1 MSGDRDEVSPR
12 RWVEARE
19 NAVRKPARRK
29 AQQRHAPNEKEVQL
43 SDGELHSNGAADDDD
58 VGERRG
64 QHDAGI
70 GAGAGARQVGTG
82 ADASGCFRTTSVA
95 DEQKHPDEPADH
107 CRDQDEVGDHGL
119 VPRNVRRWD
128 RVTFRELPDQFHG
141 SNVRPKYSPSPTPTY
156 PGVPGLVSGSED
168 QDEDDDHDED
178 ERQNRDSAGVHGTS
192 WRCGSDRPKCF
203 LPHART
209 HSTALRTI
217 LREFRRDQSQLA
229 RAGYSAPWRSDTS
242 SIPRASSRSA
252 AVTPP
257 AECVESENVSVRQ
270 RMSMSG

>member
-1 MSGDRDEVSPR
+1 MSGERDEVSPW
-12 RWVEARE
+12 RWVEAGE
-19 NAVRKPARRK
+19 NAVCKPARRK

-43 SDGELHSNGAADDDD
+43 SDGELHSNGTADGDD

-70 GAGAGARQVGTG
+70 GAGAGAQQVGAR
-82 ADASGCFRTTSVA
+82 ADASGCFRTTPVA

-107 CRDQDEVGDHGL
+107 CRDEDEVGDHCL
-119 VPRNVRRWD
+119 VPRNVRRRD
-128 RVTFRELPDQFHG
+128 RVTFRKLPDQFHG
-141 SNVRPKYSPSPTPTY
+141 SYVRHRPTW
-156 PGVPGLVSGSED
+156 VCRGLVSGSED
-168 QDEDDDHDED
+168 QDEDDDHDDD
-178 ERQNRDSAGVHGTS
+178 EGQNRDSAGVHGTS

-209 HSTALRTI
+209 HSTALWTI
-217 LREFRRDQSQLA
+217 LREFDAINLSSPRG
-229 RAGYSAPWRSDTS
+229 GYSAPWRSDTS

-257 AECVESENVSVRQ
+257 AECVERENVSVRQ
-270 RMSMSG
+270 RMSMSGW

>member
-1 MSGDRDEVSPR
+1 MSGERDEVSPR
-12 RWVEARE
+12 RWVQAGE
-19 NAVRKPARRK
+19 NAVCKPARRK
-29 AQQRHAPNEKEVQL
+29 AQQRRAPNEKEVQL
-43 SDGELHSNGAADDDD
+43 SDGELHCNGAADGDD
-58 VGERRG
+58 VGEGRG

-70 GAGAGARQVGTG
+70 GAGAGAQQVGAG
-82 ADASGCFRTTSVA
+82 ADASGCFRTTPVA
-95 DEQKHPDEPADH
+95 DEEKHPDEPADH
-107 CRDQDEVGDHGL
+107 CRDQDEVSDHCL
-119 VPRNVRRWD
+119 VPRNVRRRD

-141 SNVRPKYSPSPTPTY
+141 SNVRHRPTRV
-156 PGVPGLVSGSED
+156 VPGPASGSED

-192 WRCGSDRPKCF
+192 WRCGSDRPKM
-203 LPHART
+203 LPPPCADT
-209 HSTALRTI
+209 QYCALDHSPGI
-217 LREFRRDQSQLA
+217 RRDQSQLA

-270 RMSMSG
+270 RMSMSGW